1 MTLATEI
8 EAKQA
13 KMELLVNEVQELRK
27 APIVKKAVMEGS
39 ISSPQHRQAAI
50 TIKTAAI
57 DQLKGEIKL
66 LSKRYKSLLQERRDM
81 DAEVEQFLSQFD
93 QGVRLIQ
100 AATQLARN
108 FPQIHALAIQEFGD
122 PLESVVEQLEQRL
135 PSSFPSFKQL
145 DDGNV
150 ELC

>member
-66 LSKRYKSLLQERRDM
+66 LSKRYKSLLQ
-81 DAEVEQFLSQFD
+81 
-93 QGVRLIQ
+93 
-100 AATQLARN
+100 
-108 FPQIHALAIQEFGD
+108 
-122 PLESVVEQLEQRL
+122 
-135 PSSFPSFKQL
+135 
-145 DDGNV
+145 
-150 ELC
+150 